1 MKDLEFANEINAA
14 LERNHK
20 EWPNRLN
27 SMLNLKLIDCSR
39 EERYAEFEFRS
50 QDWMKNPYDGV
61 HGGIISSVFDTCIGF
76 GAVGLSHSYVSTT
89 DLSVSFLKP
98 MTGEAFLVRV
108 DYTQVGKRM
117 IRSIAKAVD
126 KKTGVLCATA
136 MASFMTAGK
145 LETENWV

>member
-1 MKDLEFANEINAA
+1 
-14 LERNHK
+14 
-20 EWPNRLN
+20 
-27 SMLNLKLIDCSR
+27 
-39 EERYAEFEFRS
+39 
-50 QDWMKNPYDGV
+50 MKNPYDGV

-98 MTGEAFLVRV
+98 MTGEEFLVHV

>member
-61 HGGIISSVFDTCIGF
+61 HGGIIRACSKSSCIMHQWCG
-76 GAVGLSHSYVSTT
+76 G
-89 DLSVSFLKP
+89 
-98 MTGEAFLVRV
+98 
-108 DYTQVGKRM
+108 
-117 IRSIAKAVD
+117 I
-126 KKTGVLCATA
+126 
-136 MASFMTAGK
+136 
-145 LETENWV
+145 